1 MVDAFSASQ
10 PQAAGRVW
18 AVGPLMRAVA
28 DTLAARFNPVAVRG
42 EISGFSRAASGHC
55 YFALKDETGQVRCA
69 LFRRSAEQLTFS
81 REMANSWKPAASSTC
96 TVREA
101 NSS

>member
-1 MVDAFSASQ
+1 MRPVDTFARESHVSELFQGSDAPST
-10 PQAAGRVW
+10 GRVW

-55 YFALKDETGQVRCA
+55 YFSAARPSSSRL
-69 LFRRSAEQLTFS
+69 RRGMDNSCR
-81 REMANSWKPAASSTC
+81 REASSMC
-96 TVREA
+96 TVHGVSC
-101 NSS
+101 N